1 MGAVDT
7 APSSR
12 LKEAVG
18 EESGHHLVIVCA
30 AEDRHFLG
38 GGCSLTY
45 SLVWGASEIELHEH
59 HANTKLR
66 EGGLHLDTGP
76 GAVASHKAL
85 VLEICFHL

>member
-1 MGAVDT
+1 MLHSEQKMDGLPRGYFWIVT
-7 APSSR
+7 SS
-12 LKEAVG
+12 G
-18 EESGHHLVIVCA
+18 
-30 AEDRHFLG
+30 FLG

-45 SLVWGASEIELHEH
+45 SLIWGASEIELHEH

-66 EGGLHLDTGP
+66 EGGLHLDTGL